1 MLVAGSLA
9 FVFCIYARIKVTR
22 IHKPGSSEMDA
33 TAPPSPPPADIEDT
47 AAAGKCLCGATSYR
61 ITKLD
66 ERSPGQILV
75 CHCRDRHYFPKF
87 KPRLLEQSG
96 SEKSLNCVD
105 VIFGSLLG
113 LVEQL

>member
-87 KPRLLEQSG
+87 MPRLLEQSG
-96 SEKSLNCVD
+96 SENP
-105 VIFGSLLG
+105 
-113 LVEQL
+113 